1 MEFAYLMPY
10 QLVCGIW
17 EEANF
22 LVLRLGVENSH
33 QPTHA
38 PFAETPLLASPTPTC
53 TAAQINTQG
62 LQLSVCAA
70 ISLPPVSPPPPPLR
84 QMKPPP
90 AGGSGGGT
98 MSDKSNSS
106 SSSQL
111 APAEGSSTG
120 YDAGGASGTRADKS
134 PLSRSQ
140 PDLNRNG
147 TGDSLR

>member
-1 MEFAYLMPY
+1 
-10 QLVCGIW
+10 
-17 EEANF
+17 
-22 LVLRLGVENSH
+22 
-33 QPTHA
+33 
-38 PFAETPLLASPTPTC
+38 
-53 TAAQINTQG
+53 
-62 LQLSVCAA
+62 
-70 ISLPPVSPPPPPLR
+70 
-84 QMKPPP
+84 MKPPP
-90 AGGSGGGT
+90 VGGGGGGGT

-120 YDAGGASGTRADKS
+120 YDAGGPPGARSDKS